1 MNLVLILAMLSFTSY
16 PTTQKEIDTIA
27 AYYQLTQEDYSVY
40 SAVINSLYVSEKI
53 RTIVIIDETKERQI
67 LQSSFHF
74 DRTYVLI
81 TKKEAADLCIQCPD
95 TKFYEKYPGSPGYI
109 KLAQISFNS
118 QLNRAS
124 VLIER
129 YCGLLC
135 AEGIY
140 VTLIKTDG
148 VWKVHQKKTSWV
160 S

>member
-1 MNLVLILAMLSFTSY
+1 MNLVLLLAMLSFTSY
-16 PTTQKEIDTIA
+16 STSQKEIGTIA
-27 AYYQLTQEDYSVY
+27 SYYQLTQEDYSVY
-40 SAVINSLYVSEKI
+40 SAVINSLYVSEKT
-53 RTIVIIDETKERQI
+53 RAIVIIDETRERQI
-67 LQSSFHF
+67 LKPSFHL

-81 TKKEAADLCIQCPD
+81 TKKEATDLCIQCPD

-109 KLAQISFNS
+109 KLSQISFNS

-129 YCGLLC
+129 YCGSLC

-148 VWKVHQKKTSWV
+148 VWRVHQKETSWV